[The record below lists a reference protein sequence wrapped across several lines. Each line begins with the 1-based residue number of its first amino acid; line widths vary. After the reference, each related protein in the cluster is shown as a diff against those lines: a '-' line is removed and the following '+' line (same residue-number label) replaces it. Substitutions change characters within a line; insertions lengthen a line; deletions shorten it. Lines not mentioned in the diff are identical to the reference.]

1 MTEETFYKAIGSHI
15 RKFREEYKGKM
26 TQGDLSKVLGVS
38 SNTVS
43 RWELGVYK
51 PSIYHLAKI
60 EELFNISL
68 HLPSFLTPSE

>member
-26 TQGDLSKVLGVS
+26 TQGDLSKALGVS
-38 SNTVS
+38 PNTVS

-51 PSIYHLAKI
+51 PSIYHLAKM

-68 HLPSFLTPSE
+68 HLPSFLNPSK